1 MTNHLLCVFIFVLPV
16 YIYCFFLFSHFLFY
30 HCVVGLIYTFR
41 IEAFNWY
48 MYCSHNVSSKKKQNL
63 KLCLLQDHDGT
74 SFSPSGSLFPLT
86 YSLRSISLVAQSYL
100 TLCNPMDCSTPGF
113 LSITYSRSLFK
124 LISIKSVM
132 PSNHLIQSISI
143 NVCVWYKMWSFYFYA
158 DIKFFYT
165 IYLKDPI
172 ILIKSF

>member
-86 YSLRSISLVAQSYL
+86 YSLRSISLAAQSCL

-113 LSITYSRSLFK
+113 PVHHLL
-124 LISIKSVM
+124 
-132 PSNHLIQSISI
+132 PELIQTHIHQVRDAIQPSHP
-143 NVCVWYKMWSFYFYA
+143 
-158 DIKFFYT
+158 
-165 IYLKDPI
+165 IYLN
-172 ILIKSF
+172 